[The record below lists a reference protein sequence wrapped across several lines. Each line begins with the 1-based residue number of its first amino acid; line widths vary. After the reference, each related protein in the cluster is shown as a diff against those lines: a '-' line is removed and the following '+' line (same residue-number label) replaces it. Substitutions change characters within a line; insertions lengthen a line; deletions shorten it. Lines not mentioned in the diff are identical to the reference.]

1 MYDDELALYRTN
13 RILIA
18 RTNATAQSKRLQS
31 ALNANIRS
39 VQQLRLLSTIKKNA
53 QINSLISLYNRE
65 IIKLRQAMDQASAS
79 VNAFVPRLM
88 ATSFQTKRALLV
100 GINYTG
106 TSNELYGCVN
116 DMTDI
121 QTRLQS
127 LNFGVT
133 RLTDTQATRT
143 AILAGL
149 ASLLSASN
157 LGDVCVFAFSGHG
170 SNRRDT
176 NGDELDGQDELIV
189 TTDNSIISDDELNSI
204 IRRGIKPGVTLF
216 VLFDSCFSGTAIDLK
231 YTYSL
236 DLSPPAL
243 IMQPNISDIN
253 EGSVIM
259 ISGCTDNQTSA
270 DAWIDSKAN
279 GAMTWSL
286 LKTLTQPRT
295 YACTWRQLVTEMRA
309 LLLESGFDQI
319 PQLSTGRF
327 ENIDSLCF
335 L

>member
-1 MYDDELALYRTN
+1 MYDDELAKYRTN
-13 RILIA
+13 FIFIA
-18 RTNATAQSKRLQS
+18 RANATAQTKRLQS
-31 ALNANIRS
+31 ALNANIRA
-39 VQQLRLLSTIKKNA
+39 VQQLRLLNARNKNA
-53 QINSLISLYNRE
+53 QINALIASYNRE
-65 IIKLRQAMDQASAS
+65 IIKLKQAMDQAIAS

-88 ATSFQTKRALLV
+88 STSFQTKRALLV

-133 RLTDTQATRT
+133 RWTDKQATRT

-149 ASLLSASN
+149 VSLLSASN
-157 LGDVCVFAFSGHG
+157 SGDVCVFAYSGHG

-189 TTDNSIISDDELNSI
+189 TTDNSLISDDELNLI

-236 DLSPPAL
+236 DLLQPSLSIQPAT
-243 IMQPNISDIN
+243 NIT

-270 DAWIDSKAN
+270 DAWLDSKAN

-286 LKTLTQPRT
+286 LKTINEPRT
-295 YACTWRQLVTEMRA
+295 YQCTWRQLVTEMRA
-309 LLLESGFDQI
+309 LLQESGFDQI